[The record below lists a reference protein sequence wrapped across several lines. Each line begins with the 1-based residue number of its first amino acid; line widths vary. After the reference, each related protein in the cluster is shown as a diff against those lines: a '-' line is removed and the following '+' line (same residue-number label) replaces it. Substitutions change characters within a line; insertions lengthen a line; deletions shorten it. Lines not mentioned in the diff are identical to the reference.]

1 MRDAQQSGER
11 EEREE
16 DDAAV
21 WRRAEERDGA
31 ISDMLT
37 NIQNKIL
44 RSQCPSTFTA
54 QSQWSEHF

>member
-1 MRDAQQSGER
+1 LVVGVGGLWWGGGER

-37 NIQNKIL
+37 NIKRKQK
-44 RSQCPSTFTA
+44 RKSQKSVP
-54 QSQWSEHF
+54 